1 MKHIL
6 IITSFLFSVFVLS
19 AQEKKTDANV
29 FGHTVYRGEHLTGV
43 HVYLKGTQIGTVTDR
58 TGHYFLFNL
67 PLGKQTIV
75 ASGVGYKTQE
85 IEVEIVANT
94 TIEVDFEL
102 EADVQTVK
110 EVVITG
116 SRMEQDKKEAPVVV
130 SVISPKLLQSTNS
143 MTISDVLGFQSG
155 LRVENNCQNCGF
167 QQVRINGLEGTYSQ
181 ILIDG
186 RPIFSALAGVYGLE
200 HIPASMIERIEIVK
214 GAGSAT
220 YGSSA
225 IGGTINVITKDP
237 LYNSYQIG
245 HNITAINKNTF
256 DNNTA
261 FNSTVLSN
269 GNSGGLTIFGNIR
282 NRQAYDHDGDGF
294 TEIPLSKVNSL
305 GFKAFH
311 RFDRYSKITAEY
323 HAVNDFR
330 RGGDQLKLVPHYTE
344 TTEQAAHLINSGS
357 IVYEY
362 LMKENK
368 GRVTAFTSFRHTQR
382 DTYYGSGQ
390 DPNAYGTSL
399 DQVSFTGLEYLRFFE
414 KKYLPKSLLVGSD
427 FAWNS
432 LDDIQLAYNRNIK
445 QTTENA
451 AAFAQAQWKI
461 GRFSLL
467 GGVRADHHNLMK
479 EIAISPR
486 VNLLYGFN
494 EYLQFRGG
502 FSTGFRAPQ
511 AFDEDLHIMA
521 VGGEVQLIELD
532 PNLKPETSQSF
543 TLSFDWT
550 PSFAKNKLNFITEGF
565 YTRLNDVFVLE
576 ADGSDEA
583 GNMVMVRTNG
593 DCALVAGANMEF
605 KFVAHADLDFQLG
618 FTVQKSEFSEPV
630 HWSEDENA
638 GTTKQMLRTPNDYGY
653 AGVNWRLKKT
663 LTFSL
668 NGIYTGKMLVPRYA
682 GFVEEDVLV
691 QTEKFYDVNL
701 KVAKVFKL
709 PRHVNLEISAGVKNA
724 LNSYQN
730 QFDKGPDRDAGFIY
744 GPMNPR
750 HIFLSFKFGNIM

>member
-1 MKHIL
+1 MKHTLFIL
-6 IITSFLFSVFVLS
+6 SFIISIISLS

-29 FGHTVYRGEHLTGV
+29 FGHTVYRGEHLAGV
-43 HVYLKGTQIGTVTDR
+43 HVFLKGSQIGTVTDR
-58 TGHYFLFNL
+58 TGHYFLYNL
-67 PLGKQTIV
+67 PVGKQTIV
-75 ASGVGYKTQE
+75 ASGVGYKTKE

-94 TIEVDFEL
+94 SIEVDFDL

-130 SVISPKLLQSTNS
+130 SVISPKLIQSTNS

-200 HIPASMIERIEIVK
+200 HIPATMIDRIEVVK

-294 TEIPLSKVNSL
+294 TEIPILKVNSL

-311 RFDRYSKITAEY
+311 RFDRQSKITAEY

-330 RGGDQLKLVPHYTE
+330 RGGDQLNLVPHYTE

-357 IVYEY
+357 LVYEY
-362 LMKENK
+362 LMKESK
-368 GRVTAFTSFRHTQR
+368 GRITAFSSFRHTQR

-414 KKYLPKSLLVGSD
+414 RKFLPKSFLIGGD

-432 LDDIQLAYNRNIK
+432 LNDIQLAYDRNIK

-451 AAFAQAQWKI
+451 AVFAQAQWKF
-461 GRFSLL
+461 GRFLLL

-479 EIAISPR
+479 AIAISPR
-486 VNLLYGFN
+486 VNLLYGLN
-494 EYLQFRGG
+494 EFIQLRGG

-532 PNLKPETSQSF
+532 PDLMPETSQSF
-543 TLSFDWT
+543 TLSFDWS
-550 PSFAKNKLNFITEGF
+550 PSFAKNKVNFITEGF

-576 ADGSDEA
+576 AGGVDA
-583 GNMVMVRTNG
+583 VGNMVMIRTNG
-593 DCALVAGANMEF
+593 NCALVAGANMEL
-605 KFVAHADLDFQLG
+605 KFVAHADLDLQLG
-618 FTVQKSEFSEPV
+618 FTVQKSEYADPV
-630 HWSEDENA
+630 HWSENENA
-638 GTTKQMLRTPNDYGY
+638 ETTKQMLRTPNNYGY
-653 AGVNWRLKKT
+653 AGINWKIKKSIS
-663 LTFSL
+663 FSL
-668 NGIYTGKMLVPRYA
+668 NGIYTGNMLVPRYA
-682 GFVEEDVLV
+682 GFVDEDVLV
-691 QTEKFYDVNL
+691 ETEAFYDINL
-701 KVAKVFKL
+701 KVAKHIKL
-709 PRHVNLEISAGVKNA
+709 PRHVSLEIAGGVKNMF
-724 LNSYQN
+724 NSFQN
-730 QFDKGPDRDAGFIY
+730 DFDQGPDRDAGFMY
-744 GPMNPR
+744 GPMYPR
-750 HIFLSFKFGNIM
+750 HLFLSFKFGNIM